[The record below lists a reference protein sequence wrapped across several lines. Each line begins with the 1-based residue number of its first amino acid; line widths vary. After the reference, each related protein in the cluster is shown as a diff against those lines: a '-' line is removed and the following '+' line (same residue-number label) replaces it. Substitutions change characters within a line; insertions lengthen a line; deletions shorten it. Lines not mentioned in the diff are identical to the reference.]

1 VACSQG
7 QLHNIVDGNSS
18 AWVDVGSQAGMY
30 NWSINGNNQL
40 NQQWFWYAIG
50 NDAPAT
56 INTISAASASQ
67 ATASSLST
75 TYANS
80 SLVLNVKYEITG
92 GVAGSGVSDIGE
104 TITINN
110 VSGSAI
116 TVHFYQYSDFNLAGS
131 ALGDSIDLGKNNRGL
146 FNDAYQ
152 TDGVLALSETVTAPG
167 ANHGEAELAGV
178 TITKLNGGAPVTL
191 NDTHTL
197 AGPGNVTW
205 ALQWDLNISA
215 GGSAIISKDKYI
227 EILNVP
233 EPSSAALAGLGL
245 VGFLLRR
252 ARQRR

>member
-1 VACSQG
+1 MKKRSFLSTVCLLAYYASVACSQG

-146 FNDAYQ
+146 FNQ
-152 TDGVLALSETVTAPG
+152 
-167 ANHGEAELAGV
+167 
-178 TITKLNGGAPVTL
+178 
-191 NDTHTL
+191 
-197 AGPGNVTW
+197 
-205 ALQWDLNISA
+205 
-215 GGSAIISKDKYI
+215 
-227 EILNVP
+227 
-233 EPSSAALAGLGL
+233 
-245 VGFLLRR
+245 
-252 ARQRR
+252 